1 MSDVKKTYDV
11 KGMHCASCVRVIER
25 KLKKVDG
32 VTDANVNLATNKA
45 TVMSHEEIPSDQLVS
60 ALNDTSYE
68 LVVEEKKADGH
79 AHMVEKQ
86 NDGLK
91 ENTIISLVMISISAV
106 IMIWELDRKSVV

>member
-68 LVVEEKKADGH
+68 LVVEEKRLMDMRTWLKSKT
-79 AHMVEKQ
+79 MV
-86 NDGLK
+86 
-91 ENTIISLVMISISAV
+91 
-106 IMIWELDRKSVV
+106 